1 MHLGVESGVELIYQ
15 KRQNIIMKTIK
26 FIFFAFKVNLNK
38 LFFDIQQEN
47 KMSINY
53 YDEPFFQNNYEKQ
66 CLYQKRINP
75 YFNEERFLL
84 RTILFYEYKLEKAKV
99 YDPGAQK
106 ISNYQSYVDFLK
118 SRLRIQKQINDSSFS
133 DKSFVTINSLIIN
146 SINNSFNNYQE
157 NISYQFNKFEK
168 EQINI
173 KELKTELINEV
184 LDIIK
189 QKETFIEKDEDIND
203 EYIQNKVLNTNEDKI
218 QFIGSPTILGYFF
231 LELAKKGYFAMA
243 KAASGE
249 MTIMSSGSPAAYAK
263 CQPVLE
269 AIAGK
274 IYKLGDE
281 VGPGS
286 VVKMVNQLLAGVHI
300 AAAGEAMALAIRAGA
315 DPEQVYE
322 VITNS
327 AGNSW
332 MFQNR
337 VPHIL
342 AADYTPLSAVNIF
355 IKDLGIVLDYAKKN
369 VFPLPLSATAHQM
382 YLQASAA
389 GHGMED
395 DSAVIKMFPGIKLP
409 EKKV

>member
-1 MHLGVESGVELIYQ
+1 MNTQAKTPVGVVGLGAMGMGVALSLVREGFEVYAFDLRPEAVQRVVDAGGHAGESLASMAKLVDVLITVVVNAEQ
-15 KRQNIIMKTIK
+15 TEAVLFGENGAAAHMKPGSVVIASATVSPEFAKALGKRL
-26 FIFFAFKVNLNK
+26 A
-38 LFFDIQQEN
+38 DAG
-47 KMSINY
+47 
-53 YDEPFFQNNYEKQ
+53 
-66 CLYQKRINP
+66 
-75 YFNEERFLL
+75 LL
-84 RTILFYEYKLEKAKV
+84 MI
-99 YDPGAQK
+99 DGPISGGA
-106 ISNYQSYVDFLK
+106 
-118 SRLRIQKQINDSSFS
+118 
-133 DKSFVTINSLIIN
+133 
-146 SINNSFNNYQE
+146 
-157 NISYQFNKFEK
+157 
-168 EQINI
+168 
-173 KELKTELINEV
+173 
-184 LDIIK
+184 
-189 QKETFIEKDEDIND
+189 
-203 EYIQNKVLNTNEDKI
+203 
-218 QFIGSPTILGYFF
+218 
-231 LELAKKGYFAMA
+231 A

-389 GHGMED
+389 GHGLED
-395 DSAVIKMFPGIKLP
+395 DSAVIKMFPGITLP
-409 EKKV
+409 EKK